1 MNDYLEKYKQLI
13 DFDALSAVRKEA
25 LEKARAPG
33 MLESREAYEAM
44 PEYHFEENDFSRDE
58 VIFGKDDSLSEDKKA
73 DLKEKLKA
81 LSPWRKGPFRIS
93 GVDLDAEWR
102 SDYKWNRVAPALQ
115 SLEGRRVC
123 DIGANSGYYM
133 YKMLAQNPE
142 MVLGLDPTVKY
153 YFQFLALQKLTRL
166 NQLYY
171 EPFGMEEMKHFPKF
185 FDTVFCM
192 GILYHHRA
200 PVDILRMINES
211 MVKGGQLIVECQ
223 GIPGEGPYA
232 LFPEKTY
239 AKVKGTYFVPT
250 AECLVNWL
258 KKAWFENIEVFYVSD
273 MSSDEQRATEWMT
286 RQSYSDFVD
295 EKTNLTVEGYPAPVR
310 IYVSANKK
318 GKWERRNY
326 KL

>member
-1 MNDYLEKYKQLI
+1 MNDYLEKYKQLL
-13 DFDALSAVRKEA
+13 DYEALSLVRKQA
-25 LEKARAPG
+25 QEKAWAPG
-33 MLESREAYEAM
+33 MKESQDAFEAM
-44 PEYHFEENDFSRDE
+44 PEYHFEDNDFSQDA
-58 VIFGKDDSLSEDKKA
+58 VILGKDDSLSSDKQED
-73 DLKEKLKA
+73 LREKLKA

-93 GVDLDAEWR
+93 GLDLDAEWR
-102 SDYKWNRVAPALQ
+102 SDFKWNRVEPALQ
-115 SLEGRRVC
+115 PLEGRRVC

-133 YKMLAQNPE
+133 YKMLEQNPE

-153 YFQFLALQKLTRL
+153 YFQFLALQKLTKP

-258 KKAWFENIEVFYVSD
+258 KKAWFENIEVFSVSD
-273 MSSDEQRATEWMT
+273 MSSVEQRATEWMT

-318 GKWERRNY
+318 GKWEKRKY